1 MYLRKRIPYKD
12 DSYLISLTMD
22 NFKVKSTV
30 VQNILKKSHEV
41 LVICNND
48 DEVIGYLCY
57 KLIVKDV
64 IFINYVVL
72 DRQYQ
77 GQGVG
82 RSFLPNVISYA
93 RKKGIRGVTGFVN
106 NNNSEAYHIFRH
118 WGFRPLVNIAGGT
131 LIGIII

>member
-48 DEVIGYLCY
+48 DKVIGYLCY
-57 KLIVKDV
+57 KFIAKDI

-72 DRQYQ
+72 DRPYQ

-82 RSFLPNVISYA
+82 GSFLPTVISYA
-93 RKKGIRGVTGFVN
+93 RKKGIRGATGFVN
-106 NNNSEAYHIFRH
+106 NNNSEAFKIFSH
-118 WGFRPLVNIAGGT
+118 WGFQPLVNIAGGT

>member
-22 NFKVKSTV
+22 NFRVKRTV
-30 VQNILKKSHEV
+30 VQNILKQSYEV
-41 LVICNND
+41 LVICNNE

-57 KLIVKDV
+57 KLILKDV

-72 DRQYQ
+72 DRPYQ

-82 RSFLPNVISYA
+82 GSFLPNAISYA
-93 RKKGIRGVTGFVN
+93 RKKGIRGVTGFVDN
-106 NNNSEAYHIFRH
+106 HNSEAYQIFRH

-131 LIGIII
+131 LIGVII

>member
-1 MYLRKRIPYKD
+1 MYLRKRIPHKD

-30 VQNILKKSHEV
+30 VQNMLEKSHEV

-48 DEVIGYLCY
+48 DKVIGYLCY
-57 KLIVKDV
+57 KFIMKDV

-72 DRQYQ
+72 DRPYQ

-82 RSFLPNVISYA
+82 GSFLPTVISYA
-93 RKKGIRGVTGFVN
+93 RKKGIRGATGFVN
-106 NNNSEAYHIFRH
+106 NNNPEAFKIFRH
-118 WGFRPLVNIAGGT
+118 WGFRPLVNIADGT